1 MSVMPMTFSRF
12 TPGDTRS
19 LAAKMADEQRVA
31 QEMKVS
37 NRQFLIS
44 VGAVLLALA
53 LFAAFLVLL

>member
-1 MSVMPMTFSRF
+1 MPMTFSRF

-19 LAAKMADEQRVA
+19 LAAKMADEARA
-31 QEMKVS
+31 AEEPKVS